1 MPSCI
6 HRSRYIYIFFR
17 FRFHHRMI
25 RSFLFYHYLS
35 LLSIYCLFF
44 LNFVHEDFQ
53 REREEKEERER
64 AREIHR
70 IRYEFRT
77 SLDELFI
84 RCLLLLVVVVL
95 VLFRDSL
102 KIRFFFVPS
111 LLEERLG

>member
-1 MPSCI
+1 
-6 HRSRYIYIFFR
+6 
-17 FRFHHRMI
+17 MI

-77 SLDELFI
+77 SFGRIVYSMFI
-84 RCLLLLVVVVL
+84 IISSSSISIIPWFVKN
-95 VLFRDSL
+95 S
-102 KIRFFFVPS
+102 FFFVPS
-111 LLEERLG
+111 LLEERLGWRKRMWTEKDAEQEMRDD